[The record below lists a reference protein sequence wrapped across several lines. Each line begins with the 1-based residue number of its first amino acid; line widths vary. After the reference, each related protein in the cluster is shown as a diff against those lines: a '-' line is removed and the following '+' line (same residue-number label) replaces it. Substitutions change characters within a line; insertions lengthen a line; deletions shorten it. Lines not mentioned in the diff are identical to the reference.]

1 MKNALILFVR
11 HPELGKVKTRLA
23 KDIGEQAALNIYV
36 QLLQHT
42 HDITCALDCDKFVF
56 YTDEIIENDIWEEA
70 CYLKRKQCA
79 GDLGERMKYAFDEL
93 FHVGYNKVII
103 IGSDCPGLSSGF
115 IITAFEVL
123 NEMDA
128 VLGPAADGGYY
139 LLGLTKMEEGIFK
152 CKQWSTDSVL
162 EDTICDLNNFGLRY
176 FLLPALHDVDT
187 KNDLDKLN
195 KAFPGRKLW

>member
-42 HDITCALDCDKFVF
+42 RDITYALDCDKFVF

-93 FHVGYNKVII
+93 FHAGYDKVII

-162 EDTICDLNNFGLRY
+162 ADTICDLNNFGLRY

-187 KNDLDKLN
+187 KNDLDKLS
-195 KAFPGRKLW
+195 KAFPGRKLS